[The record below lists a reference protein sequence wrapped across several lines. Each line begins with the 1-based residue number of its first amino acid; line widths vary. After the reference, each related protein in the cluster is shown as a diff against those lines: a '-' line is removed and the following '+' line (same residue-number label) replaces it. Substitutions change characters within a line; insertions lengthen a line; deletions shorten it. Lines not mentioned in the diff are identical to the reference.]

1 MSGLEH
7 IVPLLPCYNSRPLEE
22 YFSLAQQLRLKG
34 KQLAV
39 VGEELE
45 AYIALRQFR
54 DLATSMQQHNGYNM
68 PQYRGLKYSLH
79 RELAA
84 CDKQL
89 AALSANILGGQ
100 RPRLEPSRIKAVV
113 LPADLIPTFV
123 NAARANTTRN
133 TETLG
138 ILGGRPHGDSY
149 EIQGLV
155 IPAQRGASDTC
166 ECTDDPSLFSALDSR
181 GWMAVGWIHTHP
193 GHGLFLSSVDMHT
206 QALYQQQLPE
216 AIAIVISQREGA
228 GIFHLSAQGLQEIS
242 ACQAR
247 GFHQHTEGLTQ
258 RAPVREAGK
267 TQLVDLRI

>member
-1 MSGLEH
+1 MSALDH

-39 VGEELE
+39 AGEELE

-54 DLATSMQQHNGYNM
+54 DLAYSMQQHNGYNL
-68 PQYRGLKYSLH
+68 PQYRGLKYGLSQ
-79 RELAA
+79 ELAA

-89 AALSANILGGQ
+89 SVLSAHILGEQ
-100 RPRLEPSRIKAVV
+100 RPRLEPSRSKTVA
-113 LPADLIPTFV
+113 LPADLISTFA
-123 NAARANTTRN
+123 NAIRANTAHN

-138 ILGGRPHGDSY
+138 ILGGRPHGDLY
-149 EIQGLV
+149 EIQGVV

-166 ECTDDPSLFSALDSR
+166 ECTDDPSLFSALDTR
-181 GWMAVGWIHTHP
+181 GWMALGWIHTHP

-206 QALYQQQLPE
+206 QALYQQQLSE

-228 GIFHLSAQGLQEIS
+228 GIFRLSAQGLQEVS
-242 ACQAR
+242 TCQAR
-247 GFHQHTEGLTQ
+247 GFHHHREGLTQ
-258 RAPVREAGK
+258 RVSVREAGK
-267 TQLVDLRI
+267 TLLVDLRI

>member
-1 MSGLEH
+1 MSALDH

-39 VGEELE
+39 AGEELE

-54 DLATSMQQHNGYNM
+54 DLGGSMQQHNGYHL
-68 PQYRGLKYSLH
+68 PQYRGLKYGLGQ
-79 RELAA
+79 ELAA

-89 AALSANILGGQ
+89 AVLSARILGMQ
-100 RPRLEPSRIKAVV
+100 RLEPSRRKTIA
-113 LPADLIPTFV
+113 LPADLIPVFV
-123 NAARANTTRN
+123 NAVRANTARN
-133 TETLG
+133 TETVG
-138 ILGGRPHGDSY
+138 ILGGRPHGDLY

-181 GWMAVGWIHTHP
+181 GWMALGWIHTHP

-206 QALYQQQLPE
+206 QALYQQQLSE
-216 AIAIVISQREGA
+216 AIAIVFSQREGA
-228 GIFHLSAQGLQEIS
+228 GIFRLSPQGLQEVS
-242 ACQAR
+242 TCQAR
-247 GFHQHTEGLTQ
+247 GFHHHTEGLTQ
-258 RAPVREAGK
+258 RVSVREAGK
-267 TQLVDLRI
+267 TQLVDLRL